1 MLNINMS
8 FLWDYKAM
16 RIAYVQT
23 WHFYTKWKHAA
34 FDTCWLHLQIMQVP
48 LLCFRD
54 CEVEIEVV
62 AFSES
67 FQYVYSC

>member
-1 MLNINMS
+1 
-8 FLWDYKAM
+8 M
-16 RIAYVQT
+16 RLQGDENCICANLTFV
-23 WHFYTKWKHAA
+23 HKMKHAA
-34 FDTCWLHLQIMQVP
+34 FDTCWLHLQIMLVP

-67 FQYVYSC
+67 FEYVYSC